1 MLSEQQKYEAVWQ
14 HEEYRGVAPGE
25 ILADKFLELAK
36 PRRGEVVYDLGCG
49 TGRGAVKIV
58 AQTPAKVVAMDFAE
72 NCLDESARALAKV
85 SPHLLE
91 FKQHDL
97 TKPVPGGIAD
107 YAYCTDVMEHIPP
120 EQVDLVIGNV
130 LRSARKVF
138 LGISTVPDHL
148 GALIGETLHLSVHPT
163 KWWREKLEATG
174 ATVLWEGSS
183 DEYCAFYVSGYAT
196 GKDVKIELNISEEVL
211 KQHVAIN
218 VRKGLQ
224 EIAPHER
231 QFGKEV
237 MLLGG
242 GPSLNEF
249 EDEIIQKRK
258 DGMILITTNGAYNW
272 ALERGLQPSAQI
284 VVDGREFNKRFV
296 QPIVEGCRY
305 LIASQVHPNLVELLP
320 AEQTWLWHCGSST
333 PVTEAIK
340 EHAAEVGVD
349 RDWFPVHGG
358 PTVMLR
364 AFPLMIML
372 GFTRFH
378 VYGFDSS
385 LAEGKHHAFPQPEND
400 AERIHTVTVGG
411 RKFQC
416 HGWMLAQA
424 QQFIDMQKMIGGFCE
439 MIVYGDGLI
448 SHILKTGAELS
459 QNKE

>member
-1 MLSEQQKYEAVWQ
+1 MLSEQQKYEEVWK
-14 HEEYRGVAPGE
+14 HEQYRDVAPGE
-25 ILADKFLELAK
+25 ILADKFLELADPK
-36 PRRGEVVYDLGCG
+36 RGETVYDLGCG
-49 TGRGAVKIV
+49 TGRGALKIV
-58 AQTPAKVVAMDFAE
+58 TRTNAKVVAMDFAT
-72 NCLDESARALAKV
+72 NCLDEHSLAMVKSA
-85 SPHLLE
+85 PHLME
-91 FKQHDL
+91 FRQHDL
-97 TKPVPGGIAD
+97 TKAVEGIAD

-120 EQVDLVIGNV
+120 EQVDIVLGNV

-148 GALIGETLHLSVHPT
+148 GALIGETLHLSVHPAS
-163 KWWREKLEATG
+163 WWREKLEKFG
-174 ATVLWEGSS
+174 AKVMWEG
-183 DEYCAFYVSGYAT
+183 ENPAYCAFYVTGYAT
-196 GKDVKIELNISEEVL
+196 GKDVTIQVNISEDEL
-211 KQHVAIN
+211 KQHVAAN
-218 VRKGLQ
+218 LKRGLQ
-224 EIAPHER
+224 EIEPHNR
-231 QFGKEV
+231 QFGVEV

-242 GPSLNEF
+242 GPSLNDF

-272 ALERGLQPSAQI
+272 ALERGLKPSAQI
-284 VVDGREFNKRFV
+284 VLDGREFNKRFV
-296 QPIVEGCRY
+296 QPTVEGCRY

-320 AEQTWLWHCGSST
+320 AEQTWLWHCGSSE
-333 PVTEAIK
+333 PVKAALK
-340 EHAAEVGVD
+340 DHAAEVGKD

-372 GFTRFH
+372 GFTKFH

-385 LAEGKHHAFPQPEND
+385 LADDGKHHAFPQPEND
-400 AERIHTVTVGG
+400 AERVHNVTAGG
-411 RKFQC
+411 RQFKC

-439 MIVYGDGLI
+439 MVVYGDGLI